1 MEVESA
7 PSDVEK
13 EVQMLQK
20 FNASITHINEHLQ
33 TTLHNLDALSESVAQ

>member
-7 PSDVEK
+7 PSEVEK
-13 EVQMLQK
+13 EIQMLQK
-20 FNASITHINEHLQ
+20 CNAAIAHINEHLK